1 MESWEVLAVFL
12 VIGLM
17 ILIVIGGF
25 WLVNKSNSSYGHE
38 ENEAVPSP
46 AVASTV
52 AKPSALRGLPYVV
65 YVIACLGFAGWIIIA
80 LNLESWEVFG
90 CGIGATI
97 ACLASGR
104 VIELLQNIDDELY
117 RKRISESP

>member
-46 AVASTV
+46 AVANTV
-52 AKPSALRGLPYVV
+52 TKPSALRGLPF
-65 YVIACLGFAGWIIIA
+65 VIYAIAWLGFIA
-80 LNLESWEVFG
+80 WVCIAINLESWEVFG
-90 CGIGATI
+90 YGIGATI

-104 VIELLQNIDDELY
+104 LIELLQNIDDELY
-117 RKRISESP
+117 LKRLSE